1 MTVRSQIKI
10 VDNGGSELWFYRH
23 SDGDPE
29 GNLPVLREFVGM
41 IKKGLI
47 RNNIGQSAG
56 WLIVM
61 GVKEY
66 AYNLLP
72 DTPANKEL
80 DWDARKEKAN
90 KIPIK
95 KIAPIRGTM
104 GWKVGAYEPCPCK
117 EIHCDVGW
125 IYEVNV
131 ETNEIKISTVG
142 SDNKIAKT
150 VVDRPDLSPEE
161 IEKLF

>member
-1 MTVRSQIKI
+1 MSTRSQIKI
-10 VDNGGSELWFYRH
+10 VDNSGSELWFYRH
-23 SDGDPE
+23 SDGYPG

-41 IKKGLI
+41 IKEGLI
-47 RNNIGQSAG
+47 RNNVEQSAG
-56 WLIVM
+56 WLIIA
-61 GVKEY
+61 GAKEY

-80 DWDARKEKAN
+80 DWGARMEKAN

-95 KIAPIRGTM
+95 KIAPIKGLM

-117 EIHCDVGW
+117 ELRGDVEW
-125 IYEVNV
+125 LYEVNV
-131 ETNEIKISTVG
+131 ETKEIKISTVG
-142 SDNKIAKT
+142 SDNKLTKT